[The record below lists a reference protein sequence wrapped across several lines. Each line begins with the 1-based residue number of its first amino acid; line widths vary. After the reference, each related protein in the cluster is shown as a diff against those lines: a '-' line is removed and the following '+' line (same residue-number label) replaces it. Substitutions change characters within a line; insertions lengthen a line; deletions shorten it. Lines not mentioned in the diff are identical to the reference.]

1 MLDAVLGRALWRL
14 RTELQAMAEG
24 DRDWAEREY
33 NPRVLVP
40 DAARIYEAWPTRAAE
55 TRRRRPPT
63 EEIRYGAHPREVID
77 LFRAEKARGTV
88 LFIHGGYW
96 RAFSKDDFSWV
107 ADGFLRFGLSVAILN
122 YPLTPDVPLARIV
135 EATRTAFATLFV
147 DVLTPAERRR
157 LVVTG
162 HSAGGYLAA
171 LHLATAWDD
180 YGLPE
185 DPLVGCLPISGVFS
199 LAPLIDTTM
208 NDAIGLDLAQAAE
221 LSLFGKP
228 WRSRAPLTLAVG
240 GAESA
245 EFHRQSADLAAGW
258 SDLNPK
264 ILDIPGRNHFDVID
278 DLLAPSS
285 ALHAEIMEMIDR
297 AR

>member
-1 MLDAVLGRALWRL
+1 MSV
-14 RTELQAMAEG
+14 G

-33 NPRVLVP
+33 NPRLLVP
-40 DAARIYEAWPTRAAE
+40 DAPSIYGTWPERAAE
-55 TRRRRPPT
+55 TRRRHPPVAD
-63 EEIRYGAHPREVID
+63 IRYGEHPREVMD
-77 LFRAEKARGTV
+77 LFRAPNARGTV

-107 ADGFLRFGLSVAILN
+107 ADGFLRFGLSVVILN

-135 EATRTAFATLFV
+135 QSTRTGFATLYA

-157 LVVTG
+157 VVVTG
-162 HSAGGYLAA
+162 HSAGGYLSA

-185 DPLVGCLPISGVFS
+185 DPLAGCVPISGVFS
-199 LAPLIDTTM
+199 LAPLIDTSM
-208 NDAIGLDLAQAAE
+208 NDAIRLDLAQAGV
-221 LSLFGKP
+221 LSLYGKP

-240 GAESA
+240 GDESA
-245 EFHRQSADLAAGW
+245 EFHRQSEDLASGW
-258 SDLNPK
+258 AELEPK
-264 ILDIPGRNHFDVID
+264 VLDIAGRNHFDVID
-278 DLLAPSS
+278 GLAEPGSELQG
-285 ALHAEIMEMIDR
+285 AIMRMIER